1 MFCFSPNGYIMNRSF
16 LFFILVFAAVGSR
29 AEKPSTVTRTRVD
42 SVLELSYNS
51 YATMDIHSSLTHAME
66 AVSLSEQIGYS
77 RGKARGNF
85 YIAQVMWSLG
95 ENGEAIEYLH
105 RAERE
110 PYVAG
115 DLILLSE
122 INRVKGRTYGSMK
135 LYELS
140 VNEFKKGLR
149 HIHQIDTEFERK
161 YLASLAYD
169 NLSTAYA
176 LQEVPDSALHYLQKN
191 KELLESM
198 TEERLF
204 RNKVNLYAQLGKEHA
219 NRADYDS
226 AVYYFNTA
234 LELADSNN
242 YPYTS
247 WIYLEWG
254 NMNRNQGLLDSALVK
269 CRWGLENLEKT
280 RLKNELPAFYS
291 ALRDIYMLK
300 GNSDSA
306 LVYQQKKITI
316 ENELGTANKRALDKA
331 VQILLSEEKG
341 YQKLFLNRAKSMLF
355 AALVL
360 LALLASG
367 GWVAWRRRYR
377 RISEKEREM
386 EEVFDEKRGNALE
399 EVIDLAKKNDN
410 SFLPRF
416 MELFPNFTQNIY
428 LRHPNLTQ
436 SSFQFCTY
444 IFLHFSSKEIAECLF
459 VEHKSVQTRKNR
471 LRKQLGMPRNTD
483 LYQYMRWLDEPLT
496 ENSPEPS
503 AYPEFF

>member
-1 MFCFSPNGYIMNRSF
+1 M
-16 LFFILVFAAVGSR
+16 
-29 AEKPSTVTRTRVD
+29 
-42 SVLELSYNS
+42 
-51 YATMDIHSSLTHAME
+51 
-66 AVSLSEQIGYS
+66 
-77 RGKARGNF
+77 
-85 YIAQVMWSLG
+85 
-95 ENGEAIEYLH
+95 
-105 RAERE
+105 
-110 PYVAG
+110 
-115 DLILLSE
+115 
-122 INRVKGRTYGSMK
+122 
-135 LYELS
+135 
-140 VNEFKKGLR
+140 
-149 HIHQIDTEFERK
+149 
-161 YLASLAYD
+161 
-169 NLSTAYA
+169 
-176 LQEVPDSALHYLQKN
+176 QEVPDSALYYLQKN

-219 NRADYDS
+219 NLAEYDS

-247 WIYLEWG
+247 WIYLHWG
-254 NMNRNQGLLDSALVK
+254 NMNRKQGLIDSALVK
-269 CRWGLENLEKT
+269 YRWGLENLEQT

-367 GWVAWRRRYR
+367 GWVAWHRRYR